1 MVIQKI
7 LNIKTLLLNVQLNN
21 LLVVQLKIKIG
32 IDIGL
37 KNNNMNLILII
48 LFRIL

>member
-1 MVIQKI
+1 MVTQKI
-7 LNIKTLLLNVQLNN
+7 LNIKILLLNVQLNN

-37 KNNNMNLILII
+37 KNNNMNLIYKSD
-48 LFRIL
+48 FF

>member
-7 LNIKTLLLNVQLNN
+7 LNIKILLLNVQLNN
-21 LLVVQLKIKIG
+21 LLAVQLKIKIG

-37 KNNNMNLILII
+37 KNNNMNLI
-48 LFRIL
+48 